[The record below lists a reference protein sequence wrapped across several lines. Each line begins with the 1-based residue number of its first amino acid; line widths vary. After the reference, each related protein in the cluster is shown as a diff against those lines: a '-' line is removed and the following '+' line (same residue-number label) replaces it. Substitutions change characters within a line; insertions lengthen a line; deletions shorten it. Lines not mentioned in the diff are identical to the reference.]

1 MLNES
6 IKMALQGMVSNK
18 LRTFLTL
25 LGIIIGVGAVI
36 AMVSLG
42 FGLKE
47 NVKSNISKLGSNL
60 LIITSGGRTSTGAR
74 LAAGEGVK
82 LTYDDMQAIGKQVD
96 GIANITASVNRSYQM
111 VAGNQNW
118 TSRVEGTTPSNFT
131 ISSLEVDDGRILNDR
146 DLISRGRVAVIGKTV
161 ADSLFPEGNPVGKIM
176 RINKAPFQVVGVLKS
191 KGQGSMGM
199 DQDDVVYVP
208 LTTAQNRMMGITNVQ
223 RITVQAENENIINDV
238 QADVEQVLRTRH
250 KIKEGANDDF
260 TVGNMAQIMETM
272 METANNITIL
282 LGCIAAISLLVG
294 GIGIMN
300 IMLVSVT
307 ERTREIGIRKAL
319 GLYCNLRPMTVSK
332 FTAHLSPLKTE
343 RAEGADLLIVR
354 ELTGG
359 IYFGEHNE
367 AHLNTD
373 GVEEA
378 SDIELYTRPE
388 VERIA
393 PFEAPKKRRGKVTSV
408 DKANVLGS
416 SRMWRKIVAE
426 MQAKDYPEVEL
437 NNFYVDNC
445 AMQLVLNPK
454 QFDVILTNNIFGDI
468 LSDEASTIAGS
479 IGLLPSASLG
489 DGTGMY
495 EPIHG
500 SAPDIAGQGIANPLA
515 TILSVAM
522 MLRYSLNQNE
532 AADAMEAAVDAVME
546 QGYRT
551 PDLYAEG
558 LKKVSTSEIGHLVA
572 QELLK

>member
-118 TSRVEGTTPSNFT
+118 TS
-131 ISSLEVDDGRILNDR
+131 LEVEDGRVLNER

-319 GLYCNLRPMTVSK
+319 GATYNNILLQFLVESMVIGIIGGTLGVMLGIGASCIISSMAGWNTVISVW
-332 FTAHLSPLKTE
+332 A
-343 RAEGADLLIVR
+343 IVIAVIFSVGIG
-354 ELTGG
+354 LFFG
-359 IYFGEHNE
+359 IYP
-367 AHLNTD
+367 A
-373 GVEEA
+373 
-378 SDIELYTRPE
+378 R
-388 VERIA
+388 
-393 PFEAPKKRRGKVTSV
+393 
-408 DKANVLGS
+408 KA
-416 SRMWRKIVAE
+416 A
-426 MQAKDYPEVEL
+426 
-437 NNFYVDNC
+437 
-445 AMQLVLNPK
+445 
-454 QFDVILTNNIFGDI
+454 
-468 LSDEASTIAGS
+468 
-479 IGLLPSASLG
+479 LL
-489 DGTGMY
+489 D
-495 EPIHG
+495 PID
-500 SAPDIAGQGIANPLA
+500 A
-515 TILSVAM
+515 
-522 MLRYSLNQNE
+522 LRYE
-532 AADAMEAAVDAVME
+532 
-546 QGYRT
+546 
-551 PDLYAEG
+551 
-558 LKKVSTSEIGHLVA
+558 
-572 QELLK
+572 